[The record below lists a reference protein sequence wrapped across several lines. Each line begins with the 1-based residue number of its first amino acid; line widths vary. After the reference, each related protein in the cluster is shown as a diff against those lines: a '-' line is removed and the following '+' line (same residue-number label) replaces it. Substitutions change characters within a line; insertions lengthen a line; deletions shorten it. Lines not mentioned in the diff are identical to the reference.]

1 MSRPVPDRSRVG
13 RTSSDLVRLYLQDIG
28 RFALLKADEELILA
42 RLVQRRQ
49 QLLARR
55 QQREADDPRLSEL
68 KRLERL
74 PSSGLDPQQ
83 RQRLQA
89 ARHHWAELEAL
100 SPARLQQE
108 LHQGQRARDR
118 LIQTNLRLV
127 VAVARKYQNRGL
139 ELLDLIQEG
148 TIGLER
154 AVENYDPTR
163 GFRFS
168 TYAYWWIRQGIT
180 RAIINQSRL
189 IRLPSH
195 IADKLN
201 RLQKAEQTLRE
212 SLGRRPSLAELAEAT
227 GLDPAN
233 VRLILERQPKA
244 VSLDRPVGHDLD
256 SDLGDLI
263 EDTHATPEQLL
274 SRRELQRDLQHLLD
288 DLSLREATVI
298 RLRFGLDDDTTQTL
312 AEIGAGL
319 HLSRERVRQIESRAL
334 RKLRHPTRSNRVHD
348 YLVALDREG

>member
-1 MSRPVPDRSRVG
+1 MSRPSAGRSRG
-13 RTSSDLVRLYLQDIG
+13 DRASSDLVRLYLQDIG
-28 RFALLKADEELILA
+28 RFALLQADEELTLA

-49 QLLARR
+49 QLLRQRR
-55 QQREADDPRLSEL
+55 QREPEDPQLIELS
-68 KRLERL
+68 RLERL
-74 PSSGLDPQQ
+74 PATALDQEQ
-83 RQRLQA
+83 RQRLQT
-89 ARHHWAELEAL
+89 ARRHWAQLEDL
-100 SPARLQQE
+100 TPAQLQQD

-201 RLQKAEQTLRE
+201 RLQKAEHELSE
-212 SLGRRPSLAELAEAT
+212 SLGRRPSLAELASAT
-227 GLDPAN
+227 GMDPAT
-233 VRLILERQPKA
+233 VRLVLERQPKA
-244 VSLDRPVGHDLD
+244 VSLDRPVGHDLE
-256 SDLGDLI
+256 SELGDLI
-263 EDTHATPEQLL
+263 EDTQATPEQVL
-274 SRRELQRDLQHLLD
+274 SRRELQQELQRLLD
-288 DLSLREATVI
+288 DLSQREATVI
-298 RLRFGLDDDTTQTL
+298 RRRFGLGEETPHTL
-312 AEIGAGL
+312 AEIGAEL
-319 HLSRERVRQIESRAL
+319 QLSRERVRQIECQAL
-334 RKLRHPTRSNRVHD
+334 RKLRHPERRHRIHD
-348 YLVALDREG
+348 YLEALDRES